1 VSDPDRFSYGI
12 VPAPSVEHQAATWAQ
27 KFHSC
32 PIQRHPTVSKRCSH
46 FVGRQQHDV
55 ASGLRVHRAGRPRHG
70 TAVLREVLF
79 EALQRRLCGS
89 AQPCETLGQA
99 GRIGRSSTKIAQA
112 PRAIGSSARQTY
124 PSRRAALTSC
134 VETHPQTSLP
144 RVGAS
149 AAAVGC
155 SNREQQQAPSPYQA
169 SLAAALHCLS
179 KRETTCSA
187 TGAQLSVL
195 SCKNSGDGGLR
206 GQPCRP
212 RAAHPV
218 KWGSLHIPLPG
229 TSSAKFYT
237 GSIWLAFSVVATHN
251 LSLLSVPSFS
261 AKRSKLHYDGIQ
273 FLFSSSE
280 EFALASP
287 WTGSSERVMM
297 SHCGYRGTCWCFVR
311 CTTRRRSEWLR
322 KSVSRLDRCLEHDDG
337 IRGA

>member
-1 VSDPDRFSYGI
+1 VNDPDRFSYGI
-12 VPAPSVEHQAATWAQ
+12 VPAPSVEHQAATRAQ

-99 GRIGRSSTKIAQA
+99 GRIGRSSMKIAQEMH
-112 PRAIGSSARQTY
+112 AIGSSAVAARQTS
-124 PSRRAALTSC
+124 PTRRAALTSC
-134 VETHPQTSLP
+134 VETRPQTSLP
-144 RVGAS
+144 KVGAS

-155 SNREQQQAPSPYQA
+155 SDHEQQQAASPYQA

-179 KRETTCSA
+179 KRETACSA
-187 TGAQLSVL
+187 TGAQFIVL

-206 GQPCRP
+206 RQPCRP

-218 KWGSLHIPLPG
+218 KWGSLQLPLRALLRRNSIQVAFG
-229 TSSAKFYT
+229 SRVVLWRLTTSLCYQSPFFLPNGPNCTMTVSSFYF
-237 GSIWLAFSVVATHN
+237 LAVKN
-251 LSLLSVPSFS
+251 
-261 AKRSKLHYDGIQ
+261 
-273 FLFSSSE
+273 
-280 EFALASP
+280 
-287 WTGSSERVMM
+287 
-297 SHCGYRGTCWCFVR
+297 SH
-311 CTTRRRSEWLR
+311 
-322 KSVSRLDRCLEHDDG
+322 
-337 IRGA
+337 